1 MRKMP
6 EPVRFYFDFIS
17 PYAYLAFT
25 QIHAVASRAGR
36 EVELTPILFA
46 ALLDANGTIGPAEVP
61 TKRIYVFKD
70 TLRSAHA
77 LGVAFAPPPAHP
89 FNPLLALRVASIDM
103 PEEDRRRLV
112 GALYTAVWGGGP
124 GVVEEANV
132 ARVANDAGFDGEALV
147 RAAGTPEIKQRVRTR
162 TDEAI
167 ALGVFGVPTTRVDGE
182 LFWGLD
188 SLAHAERRMR
198 GEDPVTPELLAGFRD
213 VPAQS
218 VRARMRKP
226 E

>member
-1 MRKMP
+1 MA
-6 EPVRFYFDFIS
+6 EPVRFYFDFVS

-46 ALLDANGTIGPAEVP
+46 ALLDAHGTLGPAEVP
-61 TKRIYVFKD
+61 AKRVYIFKD
-70 TLRSAHA
+70 ILRGAHA
-77 LGVAFAPPPAHP
+77 LGVTLAPPPAHP
-89 FNPLLALRVASIDM
+89 FNPLLALRAASTEM
-103 PEEDRRRLV
+103 SPGERKRLV
-112 GALYTAVWGGGP
+112 TGLFAAVWGGGP
-124 GVVEEANV
+124 GVVEASVV
-132 ARVANDAGFDGEALV
+132 ARIATEAGLDGDAVVRLASSPEA
-147 RAAGTPEIKQRVRTR
+147 KQRVRER

-188 SLAHAERRMR
+188 ALAHAERRMR
-198 GEDPVTPELLAGFRD
+198 GDDPVTPELLARVRD

-218 VRARMRKP
+218 VRARVRKP
-226 E
+226 A

>member
-1 MRKMP
+1 MA

-25 QIHAVASRAGR
+25 QIHAVAARAGR

-46 ALLDANGTIGPAEVP
+46 ALLDAHGTLGPAEVP
-61 TKRIYVFKD
+61 AKRVYIFKD
-70 TLRSAHA
+70 VIRSAHL
-77 LGVAFAPPPAHP
+77 LGVTLAPPPAHP
-89 FNPLLALRVASIDM
+89 FNPLLALRAASTEMSPD
-103 PEEDRRRLV
+103 ERQRLV
-112 GALYTAVWGGGP
+112 TGLFAAVWGGGP
-124 GVVEEANV
+124 GVIEESVV
-132 ARVANDAGFDGEALV
+132 ARIATEAGLDGDAVVRLASSPEA
-147 RAAGTPEIKQRVRTR
+147 KQRVRER

-188 SLAHAERRMR
+188 ALVHAERRMR
-198 GEDPVTPELLAGFRD
+198 GEDPVTPELVARFRD

-218 VRARMRKP
+218 VRARVRKP
-226 E
+226 A